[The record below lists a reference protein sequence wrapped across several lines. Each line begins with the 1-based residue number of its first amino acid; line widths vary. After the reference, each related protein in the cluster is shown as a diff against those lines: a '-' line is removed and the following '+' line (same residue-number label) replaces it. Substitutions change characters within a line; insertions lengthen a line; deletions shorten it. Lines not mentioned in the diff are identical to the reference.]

1 MRRRDLIL
9 LLGGAMTAAH
19 SLGAQQK
26 PMPVIGYLA
35 LASPGP
41 SAPLVAA
48 FHRGLSETGYVEGQN
63 LAIEYRSA
71 EGRDDRLPVL
81 AADLVRRK
89 VDLIVTTS
97 IPSALAAKSAT
108 LTIPIVFEIGVDP
121 VEFGLVTSFARPGG
135 NLTGVSL
142 MNVELMPKRFELL
155 SELVPEA
162 RVIAL
167 LVNRN
172 NPNSGG
178 VIRDVLEAA
187 RTKGVQLDILRAG

>member
-1 MRRRDLIL
+1 
-9 LLGGAMTAAH
+9 
-19 SLGAQQK
+19 
-26 PMPVIGYLA
+26 
-35 LASPGP
+35 
-41 SAPLVAA
+41 VAA

-155 SELVPEA
+155 PSWFP
-162 RVIAL
+162 R
-167 LVNRN
+167 
-172 NPNSGG
+172 PG
-178 VIRDVLEAA
+178 
-187 RTKGVQLDILRAG
+187 